1 MNEET
6 QWQVIL
12 KRSKFWTF
20 CTLLMFI
27 ILLMFMV
34 MILRWWDS
42 EAFEQPHENMSVVMG
57 ISFTIIMLVT
67 MIVVFLLQLRK
78 KWELIANEEGI
89 FDYYSAF
96 SRGQIYPR
104 ETIESITYKRSA
116 NGKSLSRR
124 VIIRF
129 SWWKGKK
136 IFILPMLTWIS
147 FDIWD
152 VKRSIIRY
160 GNKNWNNISVNDY
173 TKNNGIGHFFL
184 THGGDN
190 QQI

>member
-67 MIVVFLLQLRK
+67 MIVVFLLQITK
-78 KWELIANEEGI
+78 KWVLVANEQGI
-89 FDYYSAF
+89 VDYYSTF

-104 ETIESITYKRSA
+104 ETIESISYKRST
-116 NGKSLSRR
+116 NSKSFSRSM
-124 VIIRF
+124 IIRF
-129 SWWKGKK
+129 FWWERKK
-136 IFILPMLTWIS
+136 YS
-147 FDIWD
+147 FYQYSHGYD
-152 VKRSIIRY
+152 SIYEI
-160 GNKNWNNISVNDY
+160 
-173 TKNNGIGHFFL
+173 
-184 THGGDN
+184 
-190 QQI
+190 